1 VLGNSDLWEDELL
14 WLEGRRAAEA
24 CLFLR
29 AVNQT
34 RAPNRTKIPMPIGMP
49 TPRPIFAPE
58 GRPDIDGDAVADEA
72 DPLMVAEEAALV
84 VEEAA
89 LVVEEAVLV
98 VEEAALVDA
107 VKVDDPSDDE
117 VALVDKEVKPI
128 VVCHTVVVAFT

>member
-1 VLGNSDLWEDELL
+1 
-14 WLEGRRAAEA
+14 LEGRRAAEA

-72 DPLMVAEEAALV
+72 DPLVVA
-84 VEEAA
+84 EEAA

-128 VVCHTVVVAFT
+128 VVYATPLLSPSPNKKA